1 MTEHEIVQAMKI
13 KVSLNN
19 GWQFFTE
26 DDRPTQQTLLACGL
40 VLSQMKAM
48 AETTGCPLFK
58 QEQMTVFVNNA
69 LAYHG
74 CEQIDRRQ
82 FVKDFLKI
90 AQMFKLAHPLQV
102 STCVLLDDN
111 FFMNLWVGAPF
122 PFH

>member
-1 MTEHEIVQAMKI
+1 MTEHEIMQAMKI

-19 GWQFFTE
+19 GWELFTE
-26 DDRPTQQTLLACGL
+26 EEKPTQKTLLACGF

-48 AETTGCPLFK
+48 AEVTGCPLFK
-58 QEQMTVFVNNA
+58 QEQMTVFINNA
-69 LAYHG
+69 LAYHE
-74 CEQIDRRQ
+74 CDQLDRKQ

-90 AQMFKLAHPLQV
+90 APLFKLAHPLQV